1 MGRLAN
7 EADLALCRSFEESL
21 GMTLGFGEKHRLDK
35 LKAELETWE
44 LYQVEI
50 DKYHVMF
57 WFENGHC
64 LLNVAYRFEF
74 EAPNAG
80 NSYVYDVQATGMRKF
95 LCVEPILRE
104 QVKSVVALD
113 ERRLALVFNQGKLI
127 IHDSPKMRSA
137 WFYKY
142 DPRDHD
148 GPLQW
153 FVEDEEGVEDW

>member
-1 MGRLAN
+1 
-7 EADLALCRSFEESL
+7 
-21 GMTLGFGEKHRLDK
+21 MTLGFSDKHRLAK
-35 LKAELETWE
+35 LKAEMETWE

-74 EAPNAG
+74 ESNHSSE
-80 NSYVYDVQATGMRKF
+80 SYVYDVQATGTRKF

-113 ERRLALVFNQGKLI
+113 ERRLALEFNQGKLI

-142 DPRDHD
+142 DPRDHN
-148 GPLQW
+148 GPLHW
-153 FVEDEEGVEDW
+153 LVDDEESEEEW